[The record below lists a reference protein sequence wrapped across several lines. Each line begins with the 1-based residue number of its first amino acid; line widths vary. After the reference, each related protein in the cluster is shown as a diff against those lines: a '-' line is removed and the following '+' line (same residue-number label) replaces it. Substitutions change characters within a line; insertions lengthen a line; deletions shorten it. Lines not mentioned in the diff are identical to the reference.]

1 MWTSIYEWCVVWCGS
16 KEGHQKDMCRIKI
29 GLRAQKY
36 VDHPRL
42 NSQHD
47 FSETYNDEHK
57 NLHFNTEEDIRMSFE
72 N

>member
-1 MWTSIYEWCVVWCGS
+1 MSN
-16 KEGHQKDMCRIKI
+16 KDWITCS
-29 GLRAQKY
+29 KY